1 MNQVFIDTAY
11 KTLTVALLKDN
22 QVVDMVHEM
31 AFKSQSELVMLKLD
45 ELLKA
50 NALKPHEIDELIVT
64 VGPGSYTG
72 IRIAMTIGKVLG
84 AISPIKIKT
93 ATSLELFASSTGQS
107 VVLFDARSQ
116 RVYYGLFDEGI
127 YVEGPHILNIDE
139 VHRILSETPFS
150 VYGDGHLVGL
160 EDKFDLNAQ
169 AIERV
174 VSKAEAVDDSD
185 HLEPLYLK
193 EASAY

>member
-50 NALKPHEIDELIVT
+50 NAIKPHEINVLIVT

-72 IRIAMTIGKVLG
+72 IRIAMTIAKVLG
-84 AISPIKIKT
+84 AISDIKIKT
-93 ATSLELFASSTGQS
+93 TTSLELFASSHGQS

-127 YVEGPHILNIDE
+127 YVKGPHIQSVDE
-139 VHRILSETPFS
+139 VQRMLYENPLP

-160 EDKFDLNAQ
+160 DDKFEISAQ

-174 VSKAEAVDDSD
+174 VSKADDVDDSD

>member
-72 IRIAMTIGKVLG
+72 IRIAMTIAKVLG

-127 YVEGPHILNIDE
+127 YVEGPHILNIGE
-139 VHRILSETPFS
+139 VQRRLEDHPIP

-174 VSKAEAVDDSD
+174 VSKAEAVDDSY